1 MPLHHQSKMTT
12 TSLLQSLLQERILV
26 LDGAMGSM
34 IQTYKLQEEDFRG
47 DLLKDHP
54 GELRGCNDLL
64 CLTQPHIIEEI
75 HRSYLEAGADII
87 ETNTFNATPFSLKD
101 YQLQDRVAEIN
112 TAAALLARRAADALS
127 TPDKKRLVAGSLGPT
142 NITLSLSP
150 DVNSPGYRT
159 HRFEETVEGYY
170 QQITA
175 LVEGGVDLLLAET
188 VFDTLTLKACLFA
201 IEHYFE
207 NTGNKIPVIASG
219 TFSDLSYRTLS
230 GQTPEAFWYSLE
242 HFDLAAVGI
251 NCGMAPQDMRPAI
264 EELAQIA
271 PIPFSCYLNAGL
283 PNEMGEY
290 DQSPDEVAT
299 TLAQFAQEGFI
310 NLIGGCCG
318 TTPDHIAAIAEAV
331 KGIDPRKPPEPTTQ
345 PHFSGIDPFTIRPD
359 ANFTLIGERTNIT
372 GSRRFARLIKNDDYE
387 AATAVAQQQVE
398 GGANIID
405 INMDEGLLDSE
416 EAMRDFIN
424 RIAAEPDIARL
435 PIMVDS
441 SKFSVIE
448 AGLRCLQGK
457 GIVNSISLKEGEEN
471 FRKQAQICRNYG
483 AAVVVMAF
491 DEEGQ
496 ATEVDDKV
504 RICQRAY
511 RILTEE
517 VGIPAHDIIFDPN
530 ILTVATG
537 MEEHAPYALNFIEA
551 IGRIKEVCPG
561 ALISGGVSNISFSFR
576 GNDYVREAIHAAF
589 LYHAIQGGLDM
600 GIVNAG
606 QLAVYESIP
615 ELLRERVED
624 VLFMRHPDA
633 TERLI
638 EYAESVRGEGTKKE
652 DDLSWRQTSVSERLG
667 YALMRGRGEYITEDI
682 AEALRE
688 FDQPLSIIEG
698 PLMDGMNHVGDLFGQ
713 GKMFLPQVVKSARVM
728 KQAVAIL
735 EPLMDEEKKA
745 SGTRGARGKVLMA
758 TVRGDVHDIGKNI
771 VGVVL
776 SCNNYEII
784 DLGVMVSADK
794 ILRTAREEQVDIV
807 GLSGLITPSLDEMVH
822 VAAEMQRQNMEI
834 PLLIGGA
841 TTSRRHTAVKVAP
854 AYDQPTLHVID
865 ASRAPGVVG
874 KLLSE
879 TQRAEL
885 VEKNRAEQ
893 QTQQENYNPQR
904 RTLLSYEEARAK
916 RLPIDWSQTNL
927 PTPEFTG
934 LRHLQDID
942 LGEIAAYIDWSPFF
956 HVWELHGSYPRLLD
970 DKKIGEQARELFA
983 EAQEMLERIV
993 AEKWLRAEALYG
1005 FFPANSDGDDIAV
1018 YSDEQRQRE
1027 CARFY
1032 TLRQQ
1037 EKKRDANQ
1045 PHYAL
1050 ADFVAPRASGLNDHI
1065 GAFAVTAGIG
1075 IEEHLERF
1083 AKEHDDY
1090 NSIMLK
1096 ALADRLAEALA
1107 EMLHQRARREWGY
1120 ESEGALSAED
1130 LIGEKYRGIRP
1141 APGYPACPDHSE
1153 KRTLFALLE
1162 AEERSSLRLTET
1174 CAMWPAAA
1182 VSGLYFA
1189 HEKARYFAVGK
1200 IDSNQVANYAK
1211 RKGAERAACERW
1223 LSPNLGYTP

>member
-1 MPLHHQSKMTT
+1 MTAANA
-12 TSLLQSLLQERILV
+12 LNSLLQERILV

-34 IQTYKLQEEDFRG
+34 IQSYKLQEQDFRG
-47 DLLKDHP
+47 DLLRDHST
-54 GELRGCNDLL
+54 ELRGCNDLL

-75 HRSYLEAGADII
+75 HRRYLEAGADII

-101 YQLQDRVAEIN
+101 YQLQDRVQAIN
-112 TAAALLARRAADALS
+112 TAAAQIARRAADALS

-159 HRFEETVEGYY
+159 HRFEEVVAGYT
-170 QQITA
+170 QQIAA

-201 IEHYFE
+201 IERYFKDS
-207 NTGNKIPVIASG
+207 GHAIPVIASG

-242 HFDLAAVGI
+242 HFNLAAVGI

-264 EELAQIA
+264 EEMAQIA

-290 DQSPDEVAT
+290 DQSPDEVAA

-318 TTPDHIAAIAEAV
+318 TTPDHIAAIAKAV
-331 KGIDPRKPPEPTTQ
+331 ADIDPRTPPDPVAQ
-345 PHFSGIDPFTIRPD
+345 AHFSGIDPFTIRAD

-372 GSRRFARLIKNDDYE
+372 GSRRFARLIKKGDYE

-416 EAMRDFIN
+416 QAMRDFIN
-424 RIAAEPDIARL
+424 RISAEPDIARL

-457 GIVNSISLKEGEEN
+457 GIVNSISLKEGEEA
-471 FRKQAQICRNYG
+471 FVEQAKICRAYG

-491 DEEGQ
+491 DEQGQ

-504 RICQRAY
+504 RVCQRAY
-511 RILTEE
+511 KILTEE
-517 VGIPAHDIIFDPN
+517 VGIPAHDIVFDPN

-561 ALISGGVSNISFSFR
+561 ALISGGVSNISYSFR

-589 LYHAIQGGLDM
+589 LYHAIQRGLDM

-606 QLAVYESIP
+606 QLTVYEDIP

-638 EYAESVRGEGTKKE
+638 EYAESVRGEGKKKE
-652 DDLSWRQTSVSERLG
+652 DDQSWRQAPVAERLA
-667 YALMRGRGEYITEDI
+667 YALLRGRGEFITEDI

-735 EPLMDEEKKA
+735 EPLMDAEKAA
-745 SGTRGARGKVLMA
+745 SGAHSARGKVLMA

-776 SCNNYEII
+776 ACNNYEII

-794 ILRTAREEQVDIV
+794 ILRTAREQQVDIV

-822 VAAEMQRQNMEI
+822 VASEMQRQGMKI

-854 AYDQPTLHVID
+854 AYDQPTLHVAD

-874 KLLSE
+874 QLLSE
-879 TQRAEL
+879 TQRAAL

-893 QTQQENYNPQR
+893 QTQQENYTPQQR
-904 RTLLSYEEARAK
+904 PLLSCAEARAK
-916 RLPIDWSQTNL
+916 RLSLDWAQADI

-934 LRHLQDID
+934 LRHLQDLD

-956 HVWELHGSYPRLLD
+956 HVWELHGSYPRLFD
-970 DKKIGEQARELFA
+970 DKIIGQQARELHA
-983 EAQEMLERIV
+983 EAQEMLTRIIG
-993 AEKWLRAEALYG
+993 EKWLRAEALYG
-1005 FFPANSDGDDIAV
+1005 FFPAASDGDDIAV
-1018 YSDEQRQRE
+1018 YSDAERRQER
-1027 CARFY
+1027 ARFH

-1037 EKKRDANQ
+1037 SQKRDSNQ
-1045 PHYAL
+1045 PYYAL
-1050 ADFVAPRASGLNDHI
+1050 ADFIAPRTSGRNDHI

-1083 AKEHDDY
+1083 EKEHDDY
-1090 NSIMLK
+1090 SSIMLK

-1107 EMLHQRARREWGY
+1107 EMLHERVRREWGY
-1120 ESEGALSAED
+1120 EEGDRLRPAD
-1130 LIGEKYRGIRP
+1130 LISEKYRGIRP

-1162 AEERSSLRLTET
+1162 AEERSHLRLTET
-1174 CAMWPAAA
+1174 CAMWPASA
-1182 VSGLYFA
+1182 VSGLYFS

-1200 IDSNQVANYAK
+1200 IDSDQVADYTQ
-1211 RKGAERAACERW
+1211 RKGAERSEIERW

>member
-1 MPLHHQSKMTT
+1 M
-12 TSLLQSLLQERILV
+12 V
-26 LDGAMGSM
+26 
-34 IQTYKLQEEDFRG
+34 QTYKLQEDDFRG
-47 DLLKDHP
+47 DLLTDHP
-54 GELRGCNDLL
+54 AELRGCNDLL

-75 HRSYLEAGADII
+75 HRRYLEAGADII

-101 YQLQDRVAEIN
+101 YQLQDRVGEIN
-112 TAAALLARRAADALS
+112 SAAVQIARRAADALS

-150 DVNSPGYRT
+150 DVNSPGFRT
-159 HRFEETVEGYY
+159 HRFEEVVEGYT
-170 QQITA
+170 QQIAA

-201 IEHYFE
+201 IERYFE
-207 NTGNKIPVIASG
+207 DSGRKIPVIASG

-230 GQTPEAFWYSLE
+230 GQTPEAFWYSIE
-242 HFDLAAVGI
+242 HFDLAAVGV

-264 EELAQIA
+264 EEMAQIA

-290 DQSPDEVAT
+290 DQSPAEVAA
-299 TLAQFAQEGFI
+299 TLGQFAKEGFI

-331 KGIDPRKPPEPTTQ
+331 AGIDPRTPPEPDAQ

-359 ANFTLIGERTNIT
+359 ANFTLVGERTNIT
-372 GSRRFARLIKNDDYE
+372 GSRRFARLIKNGDYE

-416 EAMRDFIN
+416 QAMRDFIN
-424 RIAAEPDIARL
+424 RIGAEPDIARL

-471 FRKQAQICRNYG
+471 FVAQAKICRDYG

-491 DEEGQ
+491 DEKGQ

-511 RILTEE
+511 KILTEE

-537 MEEHAPYALNFIEA
+537 MEEHDPYALYFIEA

-589 LYHAIQGGLDM
+589 LYQAIQRGLDM

-606 QLAVYESIP
+606 QLTVYEDIP
-615 ELLRERVED
+615 EKLRELVED
-624 VLFMRHPDA
+624 VLFMRHSDA

-638 EYAESVRGEGTKKE
+638 EYAESVRGEGKKKE
-652 DDLSWRQTSVSERLG
+652 DDQSWRQTSVTERLG
-667 YALMRGRGEYITEDI
+667 YALLRGRGEHITEDI

-688 FDQPLSIIEG
+688 FDKPLSIIEG

-735 EPLMDEEKKA
+735 EPLMDAEKQA
-745 SGTRGARGKVLMA
+745 SGAQRARGKVLMA

-776 SCNNYEII
+776 ACNNYEII

-794 ILRTAREEQVDIV
+794 ILRAAREQQVDII

-822 VAAEMQRQNMEI
+822 VASEMQRQGMKI

-854 AYDQPTLHVID
+854 AYDQPTLHVAD

-874 KLLSE
+874 QLLSE

-885 VEKNRAEQ
+885 VEKNSAEQ
-893 QTQQENYNPQR
+893 QTQQENYTPQQ

-916 RLPIDWSQTNL
+916 RLSIDWAQADI
-927 PTPEFTG
+927 PVPEFTG

-970 DKKIGEQARELFA
+970 DKLIGQQARELFA
-983 EAQEMLERIV
+983 DAEQMLARIIE
-993 AEKWLRAEALYG
+993 EKWLRAEALYG
-1005 FFPANSDGDDIAV
+1005 FFAANSDGDDIAI
-1018 YSDEQRQRE
+1018 YADAERQQE

-1037 EKKRDANQ
+1037 GQKRDAKQ
-1045 PHYAL
+1045 PNYAL
-1050 ADFVAPRASGLNDHI
+1050 ADFVAPQSSGRSDHI
-1065 GAFAVTAGIG
+1065 GAFAVTTGIG
-1075 IEEHLERF
+1075 IEEHVQRF
-1083 AKEHDDY
+1083 EKDHDDY
-1090 NSIMLK
+1090 NAIMLK

-1107 EMLHQRARREWGY
+1107 EMLHEKARREWGY
-1120 ESEGALSAED
+1120 ETGTRLNPED
-1130 LIGEKYRGIRP
+1130 LVGEKYRGIRP

-1162 AEERSSLRLTET
+1162 AEERSHLRLTET

-1200 IDSNQVANYAK
+1200 IASDQVADYAK
-1211 RKGAERAACERW
+1211 RKGAEQTEVERW